1 MTLVGWTTS
10 RAALNRRVQCL
21 CLSRVLS
28 SHRPLRTTAD
38 KSQLVGSLQWSLSE
52 DFYWSRTTASLPLRP
67 HTHSASHQERSRVE
81 MEEAVQDNVDVLDEP
96 APITVS
102 ELKEIEAS
110 ECGSGL

>member
-1 MTLVGWTTS
+1 
-10 RAALNRRVQCL
+10 
-21 CLSRVLS
+21 
-28 SHRPLRTTAD
+28 
-38 KSQLVGSLQWSLSE
+38 
-52 DFYWSRTTASLPLRP
+52 
-67 HTHSASHQERSRVE
+67 